1 MQRNDINVI
10 NQGSSLLSTHSVLRN
25 TYLLLS
31 MALMFSAGMAYYAVV
46 TDAGYSLLAV
56 LASFAMLFGI
66 TFLRNS
72 AWGILGVFVFTGL
85 MGYSMGPFLNHFIK
99 GYSNGTQLIV
109 TAMAG
114 TGLSFFLSS
123 AFIFV
128 TKKDLS
134 SWSKFLM
141 IGLVVAIVC
150 SLANLF
156 FKMPAL
162 QLAISASLTVISVML
177 MMFDTSRIIN
187 GGETNYIM
195 ATVSLFI
202 DILMLFQNLLMLLGA
217 FSGNSRD

>member
-1 MQRNDINVI
+1 MQRNDVRTI
-10 NQGSSLLSTHSVLRN
+10 NQSSSLLGTHSVLRN

-31 MALMFSAGMAYYAVV
+31 VTLLFSAAMAYYAVV
-46 TDAGYSLLAV
+46 TNAGYSLIAV
-56 LASFAMLFGI
+56 LASFGVLFGI
-66 TFLRNS
+66 SALRNS

-99 GYSNGTQLIV
+99 GYSNGTELIV

-114 TGLSFFLSS
+114 TGLSFFFCS
-123 AFIFV
+123 AYV
-128 TKKDLS
+128 LMTKKDLS
-134 SWSKFLM
+134 AWGKFLM
-141 IGLVVAIVC
+141 IGLIVAIVC
-150 SLANLF
+150 SLANIFL
-156 FKMPAL
+156 KMPAL
-162 QLAISASLTVISVML
+162 QLTISAALTFISVML
-177 MMFDTSRIIN
+177 IMFDTSRIIN

>member
-10 NQGSSLLSTHSVLRN
+10 NQGSSLAINSVLRN
-25 TYLLLS
+25 TYMLLS
-31 MALMFSAGMAYYAVV
+31 MTLLFSAGCAYYAVV
-46 TDAGYSLLAV
+46 TGAGYSLLAV
-56 LASFAMLFGI
+56 LASFGMLFGI
-66 TFLRNS
+66 TALRNS

-99 GYSNGTQLIV
+99 GYSNGTELIV

-123 AFIFV
+123 FYIIV
-128 TKKDLS
+128 TKKDMS
-134 SWSKFLM
+134 AWSRFLM

-150 SLANLF
+150 SLANIFL
-156 FKMPAL
+156 KMPGI
-162 QLAISASLTVISVML
+162 QLAVSAALTFISVML
-177 MMFDTSRIIN
+177 MMFDTSRIVN

-217 FSGNSRD
+217 FSGNNRN